1 MNIEK
6 PNNSNI
12 NESETK
18 QEELSEEVLADIL
31 QKSEELEYK
40 TIEDLPEEYQK
51 YFVAR
56 NKGTAYEGFIK
67 KDVSEHD
74 LEISRKVEIANLASG
89 KKYDEEKRINMMD
102 IIQDEALNDE
112 EGWRGKELDKLMT
125 LIGSSDFG
133 VSVDLYKNTTDDLK
147 NNLEVILKILNK
159 NPGGDTKENLKA
171 KREFLESEVPD
182 EISKDVLDIMEK
194 Y

>member
-40 TIEDLPEEYQK
+40 TIEDLPEEYKK

-125 LIGSSDFG
+125 LIGSSDFR